1 MNNFPTPEQ
10 IESPE
15 LHHSPMGYAKAEVH
29 EHLALA
35 ADTVRYLQEI
45 ADTAYQRVG
54 EEIGDILQ
62 GAHDHAN
69 QLKRAAA
76 QEAAG
81 IAEDARLT
89 AARLRQD
96 SEKDAAITL
105 SDAKNEA
112 TRLRRQTEQE
122 AGSLTT
128 KAEKA
133 AARVVKD
140 AEREA
145 KKIRDK
151 TNKEVAAITSRAEH
165 RVAELKKLEAQS
177 RKRLNSLNQKIQS
190 ISEQLR
196 STQSDDD
203 ETVVALEPKTT
214 AAATKEGRESNTV
227 RLQTK
232 ETQPK

>member
-35 ADTVRYLQEI
+35 ADTIRYFQEI

-89 AARLRQD
+89 AARLKQD
-96 SEKDAAITL
+96 SEKEAAITL

-112 TRLRRQTEQE
+112 TRLRRQSEQE
-122 AGSLTT
+122 ANSLTS

-145 KKIRDK
+145 KRIKDK
-151 TNKEVAAITSRAEH
+151 TNKEVAAITGRAEQK
-165 RVAELKKLEAQS
+165 VAELRKLEVQA
-177 RKRLNSLNQKIQS
+177 RKRLNSLNLKIQS

-196 STQSDDD
+196 STQSDD
-203 ETVVALEPKTT
+203 ETVVSLETKTT

-227 RLQTK
+227 RLPTK
-232 ETQPK
+232 ESQPK

>member
-76 QEAAG
+76 EEAAG

-105 SDAKNEA
+105 SDAKNEV
-112 TRLRRQTEQE
+112 TRMRRQTEQE

-128 KAEKA
+128 KAGKA

-145 KKIRDK
+145 KKIKDK
-151 TNKEVAAITSRAEH
+151 TNKEVAAITARAEQ

-177 RKRLNSLNQKIQS
+177 RKRLNSLNKKIQA

-196 STQSDDD
+196 STQLEED

>member
-35 ADTVRYLQEI
+35 ADTVRYFQEV

-54 EEIGDILQ
+54 EEVGDLLQ
-62 GAHDHAN
+62 GAHDHASE
-69 QLKRAAA
+69 LKRAAA
-76 QEAAG
+76 KEAAAL
-81 IAEDARLT
+81 AEEARLT
-89 AARLRQD
+89 AARLKQD
-96 SEKDAAITL
+96 SEKEAAITV

-112 TRLRRQTEQE
+112 SRLRRQSEQD
-122 AGSLTT
+122 ANSLVS

-133 AARVVKD
+133 AARLKKD
-140 AEREA
+140 AEKEA
-145 KKIRDK
+145 KRIRDK
-151 TNKEVAAITSRAEH
+151 ANKEVAANTARAEH
-165 RVAELKKLEAQS
+165 RVAELRKLEVQA
-177 RKRLNSLNQKIQS
+177 RKRLNSLNLKIQS

-196 STQSDDD
+196 STQSDD
-203 ETVVALEPKTT
+203 ETVVSLETKTT

-227 RLQTK
+227 RLQQK
-232 ETQPK
+232 ESQPK

>member
-35 ADTVRYLQEI
+35 ADTVRYFQEV

-54 EEIGDILQ
+54 EEVGDLLQ
-62 GAHDHAN
+62 GAHDHASE
-69 QLKRAAA
+69 LKRAAA
-76 QEAAG
+76 HEAAAL
-81 IAEDARLT
+81 AEEARLT
-89 AARLRQD
+89 AARLKQD
-96 SEKDAAITL
+96 SEKEAAITV

-112 TRLRRQTEQE
+112 SRLRRQSEQD
-122 AGSLTT
+122 ANSLVS

-133 AARVVKD
+133 AARLKKD
-140 AEREA
+140 AEKEA
-145 KKIRDK
+145 KRIRDK
-151 TNKEVAAITSRAEH
+151 GNKEVAAITARAEH
-165 RVAELKKLEAQS
+165 RVAELRKLEVQA
-177 RKRLNSLNQKIQS
+177 RKRLNSLNLKIQS

-196 STQSDDD
+196 LTQSDD
-203 ETVVALEPKTT
+203 ETVVSLETKTT

-227 RLQTK
+227 RLQQK
-232 ETQPK
+232 ESQPK